1 MSKKASEKKSRKSKP
16 SEDSGTNQAES
27 SKSAVQDDDVEN
39 NEVPDSK
46 HSDEEGDP
54 SELVHESL
62 TGGQPKG
69 KGKHV
74 QNKFTP
80 LEETSE
86 KRDLRTIFVGNVAV
100 EVMKSKVCI
109 FTPFS
114 LDMISHMLQ
123 II

>member
-1 MSKKASEKKSRKSKP
+1 M
-16 SEDSGTNQAES
+16 
-27 SKSAVQDDDVEN
+27 QDDDVEN

-62 TGGQPKG
+62 TGGQAKG
-69 KGKHV
+69 KGKHA

-86 KRDLRTIFVGNVAV
+86 KRDLRTIFVGNVSV
-100 EVMKSKVCI
+100 EVMKSKVCLLAL
-109 FTPFS
+109 FPPDT
-114 LDMISHMLQ
+114 ISFMLS